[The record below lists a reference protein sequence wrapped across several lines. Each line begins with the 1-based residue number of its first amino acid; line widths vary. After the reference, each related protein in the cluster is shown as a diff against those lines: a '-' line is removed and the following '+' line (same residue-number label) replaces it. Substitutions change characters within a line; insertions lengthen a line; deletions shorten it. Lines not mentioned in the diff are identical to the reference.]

1 MATLVLKNFPDAV
14 HERLKLQAERNRR
27 SVTQEAIV
35 LIESGITVPR
45 IAPTLPTPVAVKGG
59 PLRRG
64 EIEAWIAEGRE

>member
-35 LIESGITVPR
+35 LIESRITVPR
-45 IAPTLPTPVAVKGG
+45 IAPTLSPPVAVKGG
-59 PLRRG
+59 PLRSG